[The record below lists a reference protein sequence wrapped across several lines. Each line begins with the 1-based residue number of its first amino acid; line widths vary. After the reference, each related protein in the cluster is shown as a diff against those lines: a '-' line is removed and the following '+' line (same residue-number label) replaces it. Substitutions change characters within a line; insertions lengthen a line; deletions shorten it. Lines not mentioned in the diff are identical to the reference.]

1 MIADLLYH
9 YKLAIPPDEVLYRL
23 SWKEICRLL
32 DALTGD
38 KEPTTAEKKV
48 QTVKSLADM

>member
-1 MIADLLYH
+1 MIADLLYN

-32 DALTGD
+32 NALVGEEKG
-38 KEPTTAEKKV
+38 KEENPNVQKV
-48 QTVKSLADM
+48 NSLADL